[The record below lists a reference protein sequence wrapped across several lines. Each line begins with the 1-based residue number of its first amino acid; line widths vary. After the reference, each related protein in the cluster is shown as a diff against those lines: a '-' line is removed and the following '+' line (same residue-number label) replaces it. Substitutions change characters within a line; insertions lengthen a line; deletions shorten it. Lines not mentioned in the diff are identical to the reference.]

1 MSMSW
6 RNVLGVVT
14 IPIVLFGM
22 LIMAPGSCCKL
33 VPLLGDEGQGECL
46 GLVAKK
52 IGVSRCRVLSALME
66 EIKGDNND
74 VVISSG
80 LEGFVA
86 AKACDELALLW
97 TELPISAPTH
107 VRPLVAS
114 AIRSCR
120 KRENPQGTVN
130 EQPNDALDI
139 GTRARRSRCH

>member
-14 IPIVLFGM
+14 IPIVLVGM

-80 LEGFVA
+80 LAGFVA
-86 AKACDELALLW
+86 ATACDELALLW
-97 TELPISAPTH
+97 TQLRSLPPPTFARSLLAQSAP
-107 VRPLVAS
+107 VE
-114 AIRSCR
+114 
-120 KRENPQGTVN
+120 RENRKAHQ
-130 EQPNDALDI
+130 
-139 GTRARRSRCH
+139 